1 MHRSH
6 EDRYT
11 LIAPKLYIL
20 RRAVQLAG
28 DAPQVIRSQPSTLMP
43 RPTICSS
50 VLLATLLYLA
60 TVSTRMMGSREQ
72 HGAAD

>member
-1 MHRSH
+1 MYRSH

-28 DAPQVIRSQPSTLMP
+28 DYPPGDLFTAIDLDAPPDDLQQRAAHHASL
-43 RPTICSS
+43 SS
-50 VLLATLLYLA
+50 NYVNQNDGQQ
-60 TVSTRMMGSREQ
+60 R
-72 HGAAD
+72 AAWRC

>member
-11 LIAPKLYIL
+11 LITPKLYIL

-28 DAPQVIRSQPSTLMP
+28 DYPPGDPFTAIDPDAPPDDPQQRPARHPSL
-43 RPTICSS
+43 SS
-50 VLLATLLYLA
+50 NYLNHNDGQQ
-60 TVSTRMMGSREQ
+60 R
-72 HGAAD
+72 AA